1 MRPSKGRT
9 SYSPLLRL
17 TAVCLPR
24 SWDLPC
30 ALSQSLQNV
39 SQAPIPPLLPAKL
52 GGRGGAGQGWGLQ
65 RPYHCTL
72 LVWVGDDRPHG
83 VIRTLNGGFLDTPTP
98 ALLLQD
104 RALSGVQ
111 AGEPVGTACHL
122 ARHHKVALKEGR
134 EGLWVLEKKV
144 RGGKIVA
151 APMGPPGS
159 HLVGVFPHAQLPA
172 VEYPM
177 LGILG

>member
-1 MRPSKGRT
+1 M
-9 SYSPLLRL
+9 
-17 TAVCLPR
+17 
-24 SWDLPC
+24 PC

-52 GGRGGAGQGWGLQ
+52 VGRGGAGQGWGLQ

-83 VIRTLNGGFLDTPTP
+83 VIRTLNRDFLDTPTP
-98 ALLLQD
+98 VLLLLQD

-111 AGEPVGTACHL
+111 TGEPVGTACHV
-122 ARHHKVALKEGR
+122 ARHHKVALKERR
-134 EGLWVLEKKV
+134 EGLWVLGKKV
-144 RGGKIVA
+144 RGSKIVA

-172 VEYPM
+172 VEWLPV
-177 LGILG
+177 LRIFG